1 MGHRL
6 FGDSATA
13 SGVRWLLIS
22 LVLAAVGDLVLD
34 VPYYFGAFIPGL
46 GGLPGGASYRLY
58 VSVLSV
64 ALPTVIGPIGFVGIL
79 RIERGRGWTRKWRG
93 ERARPAL
100 FVAAAAAAFLFASGL
115 ALALTRDPVGV
126 IWNSVRMTARFVVVF
141 AGGVYLLDTAAR
153 IDPES
158 RSRLATAA
166 LVIGTFAAA
175 VRMLTAV
182 YNGLVVSIAPADFV
196 RAQVEPLFSPAAFVL
211 AVFSLF
217 GWVAVYDRILGRLAR
232 MQAGRMPHQPSPNAR
247 IPPRIHASGS
257 QSGST
262 RRTKPTTRNARVER
276 PRELP
281 ITMRASGRRSTLNW
295 ALYSWIPAFG
305 RVASRNSCKASP
317 CAPYEVPPTIVMPI
331 EARSTP
337 SATIGIMMTARSR
350 RMLDA
355 SEVGRRSRSEPCAK
369 RDFDMDSGM

>member
-6 FGDSATA
+6 SADSATV
-13 SGVRWLLIS
+13 SGVRWLLVS
-22 LVLAAVGDLVLD
+22 LVLAAFGDLVLD
-34 VPYYFGAFIPGL
+34 VPYYFGTVIPGL
-46 GGLPGGASYRLY
+46 SALSGGTSYRFY

-232 MQAGRMPHQPSPNAR
+232 MQAGRMPQEPLPFSPHSRA
-247 IPPRIHASGS
+247 PPASSEASFERATSRPPTPGS
-257 QSGST
+257 HPGST
-262 RRTKPTTRNARVER
+262 PAVANRGPRDGPNR
-276 PRELP
+276 PPGTPESIDQESP
-281 ITMRASGRRSTLNW
+281 
-295 ALYSWIPAFG
+295 P
-305 RVASRNSCKASP
+305 SR
-317 CAPYEVPPTIVMPI
+317 
-331 EARSTP
+331 
-337 SATIGIMMTARSR
+337 
-350 RMLDA
+350 
-355 SEVGRRSRSEPCAK
+355 
-369 RDFDMDSGM
+369 